1 MIRRF
6 AASPDWVPAL
16 AIAVFG
22 AVVLGILCSRVSD
35 WAVMTDE
42 LLYERLALSF
52 ADGALVPTLHG
63 ERVDVYAV
71 LYPLLLAPVFGIV
84 DLPDAVRVAHGLNGV
99 LFASA
104 TVPVFLLA
112 RELRLSRLVAGA
124 SAVFAIAVPWTVI
137 GGFVMTEAAAYPAA
151 LLALLAIQRAVVLPS
166 PRRDAVALGAIA
178 VAALARPQLAALGLV
193 LVVAAVAQEARFGR
207 WRAHVVAF
215 AAGAVGVVVLLVG
228 GAGLLGSYAP
238 ALEEGGIVSWDVLRS
253 ALVHVNVT
261 AVALGIVPL
270 VLGIGWALA
279 ALVRPPAPERL
290 AFAAVV
296 ASATLVLA
304 VESGSVVERFGL
316 GLEVKDRYFFYAA
329 PLLFL
334 ATACALHDRPR
345 LVGLLGVGALFVL
358 TVGIEEFEPVFGV
371 NVDSPASSTHEAL
384 TRFGN
389 NVGISPAELLA
400 IAGGLVV
407 GVLFFALRLA
417 PRGPVAAIVLSG
429 LLAFAF
435 AESAYTWDRLFAS
448 SGPSGRP
455 LAARQPAQLSWID
468 VAVPS
473 GSVGM
478 VPYSVGQD
486 WYPSAGAWWDVEFWN
501 ARVDRAY
508 MLGGYFTYTPLPFSR
523 PQLVIDPRT
532 GLIATPAPD
541 YIARTTLDARFRPA
555 GVAAAVVPEFEVV
568 DLEIPFRAAWM
579 TLGLDP
585 DGWTRSGR
593 RAFLRVFPPAGAVV
607 VTLSLSAPE
616 VEQPLRVTVGPITV
630 ELGPTETREIA
641 LEVCVPEGGYD
652 DVEIT
657 TSHVTT
663 VRAVAITPP
672 YSPRYRNVGVRLS
685 RIETAPTGTP
695 CSP

>member
-1 MIRRF
+1 VIRRL
-6 AASPDWVPAL
+6 AASSDWTPAL
-16 AIAVFG
+16 AIA
-22 AVVLGILCSRVSD
+22 AVSAVLLGILCSRVSD

-63 ERVDVYAV
+63 ERVNTLTV
-71 LYPLLLAPVFGIV
+71 LYPLLIAPVLAIV

-99 LFASA
+99 LFGSAS
-104 TVPVFLLA
+104 VPVFLLA
-112 RELRLSRLVAGA
+112 RELALTRLVAAA
-124 SAVFAIAVPWTVI
+124 SAVFAVALPWTVI
-137 GGFVMTEAAAYPAA
+137 GGFVMTEAAAYPAG
-151 LLALLAIQRAVVLPS
+151 LWALLAIQRALVVPS
-166 PRRDAVALGAIA
+166 PRRDLVALGAIG
-178 VAALARPQLAALGLV
+178 VATLARPQLVALGLA
-193 LVVAAVAQEARFGR
+193 LVVAAIAHEARFGR

-215 AAGAVGVVVLLVG
+215 GAAAVGVLVLVVG

-238 ALEEGGIVSWDVLRS
+238 ALEQGGIVTWDILRS
-253 ALVHVNVT
+253 ALVHLNVT

-270 VLGIGWALA
+270 VLGGGWALA
-279 ALVRPPAPERL
+279 ALARPPGPERL
-290 AFAAVV
+290 AFAALV
-296 ASATLVLA
+296 AIATIVLA
-304 VESGSVVERFGL
+304 VESASVVERFGL
-316 GLEVKDRYFFYAA
+316 GLEVKDRYFFYVA

-334 ATACALHDRPR
+334 ATACALDDRPR
-345 LVGLLGVGALFVL
+345 VVGVVAVGALFVL
-358 TVGIEEFEPVFGV
+358 TVGLADFAPVFGV
-371 NVDSPASSTHEAL
+371 NVDSPASSTNEAM

-389 NVGISPAELLA
+389 NVGLTPSELLA
-400 IAGGLVV
+400 VAGGAAVA
-407 GVLFFALRLA
+407 VLFFAIPRVPRKPLA
-417 PRGPVAAIVLSG
+417 ALVLGG
-429 LLAFAF
+429 LLAFVV

-455 LAARQPAQLSWID
+455 LTVRQSAQLSWID
-468 VAVPS
+468 GAVPS
-473 GSVGM
+473 GSVAM

-486 WYPSAGAWWDVEFWN
+486 WFPSAGTWWDVEFWN
-501 ARVDRAY
+501 KRVDRAY
-508 MLGGYFTYTPLPFSR
+508 MLGGYFTYTPDTFPRVRL
-523 PQLVIDPRT
+523 QLDPRT
-532 GLIATPAPD
+532 GLIAGPAPD
-541 YIARTTLDARFRPA
+541 YVARTTLDARFRPA
-555 GVAAAVVPEFEVV
+555 GAAAGVAPEFEVV

-641 LEVCVPEGGYD
+641 LELCVSQGGYD

-672 YSPRYRNVGVRLS
+672 FSPRYRNVGVRLS
-685 RIETAPTGTP
+685 RIQTAATGAP
-695 CSP
+695 CS